1 MNIQNKIVIVT
12 GASSGIG
19 LATAK
24 LLAERGAKVVLA
36 SRNTEV
42 LKKESKGI
50 PNSFVVT
57 TDMTKFSDIKKMIKK
72 VIGKFGRIDVLVNNA
87 GRGSAWEAIENIN
100 IEEFRSLLELNV
112 MGPIVAMQEVIPI
125 MKAQEGGGCIVN
137 VGSGTVKMLS
147 RGGSVY
153 PGTKVLLEHISKV
166 ARKELEDDSISVSII
181 HPFITKTNFFA
192 NSSRKGPEP
201 VIPSN
206 IMALADEPEKVAENI
221 LKAIETGVEEIDM
234 TTGKARSS

>member
-24 LLAERGAKVVLA
+24 LLAEKGAKVVLA

-57 TDMTKFSDIKKMIKK
+57 TDMTKVSDIKKMIKK

-87 GRGSAWEAIENIN
+87 GRGSAWEAVENIN

-112 MGPIVAMQEVIPI
+112 MGSIIAMQEVIPI
-125 MKAQEGGGCIVN
+125 MKAQEGGGSIIN
-137 VGSGTVKMLS
+137 IGSGTVKMPNL
-147 RGGSVY
+147 
-153 PGTKVLLEHISKV
+153 
-166 ARKELEDDSISVSII
+166 
-181 HPFITKTNFFA
+181 
-192 NSSRKGPEP
+192 
-201 VIPSN
+201 
-206 IMALADEPEKVAENI
+206 
-221 LKAIETGVEEIDM
+221 
-234 TTGKARSS
+234 